1 MISQVIKHLSKSSL
15 YYGSGQAVRRFFSIV
30 TAPIMTRIFSPSDY
44 GVISLILTTAA
55 FAGLVI
61 GIGINAGVFRHYYEM
76 NDMNRRVLLF
86 SGITS
91 QMTIIVSMVLVLSL
105 FAGQISSLIFGTTKF
120 TGIIILALIQI
131 PIVELF
137 EHFMTLLRYQNKPK
151 YFFVFSSIQLVLN
164 LGFMLLFVVYFR
176 LGIPGV
182 FLGIIS
188 AYIIPIFML
197 LFKLKKYYSFAL
209 NLGFVKNCIA
219 FSLPLIPGWLMN
231 MYLMQSNRFFLQA
244 FHTSEEVGL
253 YSIGFS
259 IAGIASMVI
268 GVFFLAWD
276 PIAMK
281 LINDKPHHYV
291 YDSIARLFLFVTSIV
306 ILGVTF
312 FAKEVLIILT
322 TEKYYPAFVYPGVIA
337 FGIMTFYFNYF
348 LGQGIIIS
356 KKTIYESV
364 SRIMGAVVASLIY
377 IKLIP
382 QFGGLGAA
390 FGLIAG
396 FCTASL
402 FLFVFSSKLYRIPYK
417 INRISITYGF
427 TFFVII
433 FYLYISEDNYNVN
446 ISIIILKLFALMTIT
461 FISAFIV
468 FTRSE
473 LKNGKD
479 IILNRLHSQVAAI
492 R

>member
-1 MISQVIKHLSKSSL
+1 MISQVIKNLSKNSL

-30 TAPIMTRIFSPSDY
+30 TAPIMTRIFTPSDY
-44 GVISLILTTAA
+44 GAISIISTTAA

-61 GIGINAGVFRHYYEM
+61 GMGISAGVFRHYHEM
-76 NDMNRRVLLF
+76 NDMDRRVLLF

-91 QMTIIVSMVLVLSL
+91 QMAIIGSLVIILSL

-120 TGIIILALIQI
+120 AGIIILALIQI
-131 PIVELF
+131 LFVELF

-151 YFFVFSSIQLVLN
+151 YFFIFSSIQLALN
-164 LGFMLLFVVYFR
+164 LGFLLLFVVYFR

-182 FLGIIS
+182 FFGIIA
-188 AYIIPIFML
+188 AYAIPIFML
-197 LFKLKKYYSFAL
+197 LLKLKKYYSFEL

-219 FSLPLIPGWLMN
+219 FSLPLLPGWLMN
-231 MYLMQSNRFFLQA
+231 MYLMQSNRYFLQT
-244 FHTSEEVGL
+244 FHTIEEVGL

-259 IAGIASMVI
+259 IAGIAAMVI
-268 GVFFLAWD
+268 GVFFLAWE
-276 PIAMK
+276 PMAMK

-312 FAKEVLIILT
+312 FAKEVLVILT
-322 TEKYYPAFVYPGVIA
+322 TEKYYSAFVYPGVIA

-348 LGQGIIIS
+348 LGQGIIIA
-356 KKTIYESV
+356 KKTIYASV

-377 IKLIP
+377 IKFIP
-382 QFGGLGAA
+382 QFGGLGAI
-390 FGLIAG
+390 FGLVAG
-396 FCTASL
+396 YCTVSV
-402 FLFVFSSKLYRIPYK
+402 FLFNFSSKLYRLPYK
-417 INRISITYGF
+417 INRIAISYCF

-433 FYLYISEDNYNVN
+433 FYLYISKDSYNVN
-446 ISIIILKLFALMTIT
+446 ITIIILKLLALMATT
-461 FISAFIV
+461 VLSAFII

-473 LKNGKD
+473 LKNGKEKS
-479 IILNRLHSQVAAI
+479 LYRLHSRVAAT
-492 R
+492 